1 MAPLGKEA
9 AVDVLI
15 VLVFISLVLVVGG
28 LIFLFRTLKEG
39 DSEHA
44 DRLSLLPLAK
54 DDLVEGDNL
63 NSQSKPKENS

>member
-1 MAPLGKEA
+1 M
-9 AVDVLI
+9 DVLI

-39 DSEHA
+39 DPEHA
-44 DRLSLLPLAK
+44 DRLSLLPLAR
-54 DDLVEGDNL
+54 DDRAEEDNL

>member
-1 MAPLGKEA
+1 MDI
-9 AVDVLI
+9 VI

-44 DRLSLLPLAK
+44 DRLSLLPLANDEK
-54 DDLVEGDNL
+54 TRAINL

>member
-1 MAPLGKEA
+1 
-9 AVDVLI
+9 VDVLI
-15 VLVFISLVLVVGG
+15 VLVFISLILVVGG

-54 DDLVEGDNL
+54 DDLAEGDNL
-63 NSQSKPKENS
+63 NSQSTPKENS

>member
-9 AVDVLI
+9 SVDVLI
-15 VLVFISLVLVVGG
+15 VLVFISLILVVGG

-54 DDLVEGDNL
+54 DDLAEGDNL
-63 NSQSKPKENS
+63 NSQSTPKENS